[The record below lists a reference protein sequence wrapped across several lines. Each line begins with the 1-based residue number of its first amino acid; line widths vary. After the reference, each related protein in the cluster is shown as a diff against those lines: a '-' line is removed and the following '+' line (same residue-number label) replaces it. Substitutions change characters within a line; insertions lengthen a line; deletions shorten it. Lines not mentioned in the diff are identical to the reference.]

1 VHPRDIPTS
10 GVAGAPIGA
19 GRRDRRRIRPWW
31 DGEVTARATES
42 TPERIR
48 AAATVLFRERGLA
61 GASVRQI
68 AAAAEADPS
77 LVIRHFGS
85 KELLFLATMQV
96 DAAEQP
102 LFDGPLE
109 ELGRGTV
116 GFLLEFSEATRS
128 TFLAL
133 LRGSNEPA
141 VADRLVDAHR
151 DLFVA
156 PLRARLT
163 GEDADLRAG
172 LAAALVG
179 GLLYA
184 LWVVGDETLLATDH
198 AEIVDRYGALLQ
210 QLVTPPA

>member
-1 VHPRDIPTS
+1 MT
-10 GVAGAPIGA
+10 AG
-19 GRRDRRRIRPWW
+19 
-31 DGEVTARATES
+31 ATES
-42 TPERIR
+42 TPGRIR
-48 AAATVLFRERGLA
+48 AAATTLFRERGLA
-61 GASVRQI
+61 GVSVRQI
-68 AAAAEADPS
+68 AAAAGADPS

-96 DAAEQP
+96 DAADRP

-116 GFLLEFSEATRS
+116 RYLLEFSDATRS

-133 LRGSNEPA
+133 LRGSTEPA
-141 VADRLVDAHR
+141 IAGRLVDAHR

-163 GEDADLRAG
+163 GDDADLRAG
-172 LAAALVG
+172 LAAAVVG

-184 LWVVGDETLLATDH
+184 LWVVGDEILLSADH
-198 AEIVDRYGALLQ
+198 AELVDRYGVLLQ
-210 QLVTPPA
+210 QLITPSA